1 MVVHVNYLRASYN
14 WGQTASR
21 AVFYGTIG
29 CSIGWIPGARALTKW
44 CMYRWCRGSANG
56 LRIRRKLI
64 NKAHLDAAPQA
75 ILVANHLSSLDILVL
90 GSFLR
95 RDYRWLAKSVLFR
108 VPFSGWYL
116 RIAGHIPVRRDLP
129 TDERTR
135 LIEQHIGGVV
145 EEGASLL
152 FFPEGTR
159 SNDGDLHP
167 FRIGAFMAAVRH
179 NIPVIPLVIRGTHE
193 LMVPGAKDLSIRADR
208 ECSVTVLEPI
218 EPPALQSGTEKE
230 RAEALKNICFDR
242 FCAEL
247 GLDES

>member
-1 MVVHVNYLRASYN
+1 MAQSDVRSVGYQVHVRSL
-14 WGQTASR
+14 
-21 AVFYGTIG
+21 
-29 CSIGWIPGARALTKW
+29 KW

-129 TDERTR
+129 TEERTR
-135 LIEQHIGGVV
+135 LIEQHIGNVV

-159 SNDGDLHP
+159 SNDGDLHR
-167 FRIGAFMAAVRH
+167 FRIGAFMAAVQH
-179 NIPVIPLVIRGTHE
+179 MSHPVWSFGTHE
-193 LMVPGAKDLSIRADR
+193 LMVPTRLSIRADR
-208 ECSVTVLEPI
+208 ECSVTVLETPHRS
-218 EPPALQSGTEKE
+218 PGLPSGTDKE
-230 RAEALKNICFDR
+230 RAQALKSLCFDHFLYR
-242 FCAEL
+242 IRVR
-247 GLDES
+247 